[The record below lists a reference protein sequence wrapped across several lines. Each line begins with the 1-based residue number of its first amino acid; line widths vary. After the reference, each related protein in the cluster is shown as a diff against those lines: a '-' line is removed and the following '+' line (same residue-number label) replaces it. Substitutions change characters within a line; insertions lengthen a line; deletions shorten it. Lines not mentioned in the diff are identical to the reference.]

1 VHGHQ
6 QRWGGDEDQ
15 LEGPQPDVGHRE
27 KVVIAHVFAS
37 RLQCVA
43 DKVLLLVAPHFVSGH
58 DEDHDSKDE
67 DDRDPHLPDAG
78 GVFVDTP
85 NQSVQG
91 PPVHCAGLSL
101 NRQKRAKVY

>member
-6 QRWGGDEDQ
+6 QCWGGDEDQ
-15 LEGPQPDVGHRE
+15 LEGPQTDVGHRE
-27 KVVIAHVFAS
+27 KVVVAHVFAS

-58 DEDHDSKDE
+58 HEDHDSKDE

-91 PPVHCAGLSL
+91 PPVHGAGLSL
-101 NRQKRAKVY
+101 NRQKGAKVY